1 MKIGNDL
8 IHFVF
13 DDDYICFQLFPLCFY
28 IMVTNMIIITFH
40 IFSISFSIHI
50 SKDNNFFN

>member
-1 MKIGNDL
+1 MRIGNDL
-8 IHFVF
+8 IHFEF

-28 IMVTNMIIITFH
+28 VMVTNMIIITFH